1 MHFYED
7 DFERP
12 STMCLDIFLPP
23 LHSLKVH
30 ETIFFILAMNI
41 LLQATKMTKQKL
53 FFCSLHCVNLYVC
66 LS

>member
-30 ETIFFILAMNI
+30 ETIFFYLGNEYFASSN
-41 LLQATKMTKQKL
+41 K
-53 FFCSLHCVNLYVC
+53 ND
-66 LS
+66 